1 MTEPRAGVLS
11 IASSLPPRVAKIEQ
25 IFSDEG
31 ALLDARR
38 AARLGVRETRV
49 FEGESPTELALDAAL
64 AALAKAEIGAME
76 LDAII
81 DFSTMPQRYVEP
93 AWSMSNELQHLLG
106 ARNAFTLGYS
116 GGGCANLLVAM
127 KFARALLRADED
139 ARTIL
144 LVASDVALTGN
155 RVIDRDDPLT
165 ILGDGATAM
174 IMRRDAGRA
183 TLVDVALSS
192 EGRLH
197 DARLIPGGGIRHPTR
212 LDLHRLVVDRKKIAS
227 VDRHARARDLAA
239 GLLEA
244 RGVPLA
250 DVAHV
255 VTPNLSAE
263 DVVDFAAALCGD
275 AAPGLATLAAHGHA
289 NANDLILNLARVEQA
304 GIAEDAYVLLASHG
318 LGFLAG
324 AALLRY

>member
-1 MTEPRAGVLS
+1 MTAARAGVLS
-11 IASSLPPRVAKIEQ
+11 IASSLPPRVANLGA
-25 IFSDEG
+25 IFADEG
-31 ALLDARR
+31 VALDQRV
-38 AARLGVRETRV
+38 AARLGVREVRV
-49 FEGESPTELALDAAL
+49 FEGESPTELALDASR
-64 AALAKAEIGAME
+64 AALAKAGIEAGE

-93 AWSMSNELQHLLG
+93 AWSMSNELQHLIG

-127 KFARALLRADED
+127 KFASAMLRADAD
-139 ARTIL
+139 TRTIL
-144 LVASDVALTGN
+144 LVASDVALPGN
-155 RVIDRDDPLT
+155 RVIDREDPFMV
-165 ILGDGATAM
+165 LGDGATAM
-174 IMRRDAGRA
+174 IMRRDEGRA
-183 TLVDVALSS
+183 TLIDVALAS

-197 DARLIPGGGIRHPTR
+197 DARFIPGGGIRHPTR
-212 LDLHRLVVDRKKIAS
+212 LDLHRLVLDRETIAS

-244 RGVPLA
+244 RGVPLG

-263 DVVDFAAALCGD
+263 DVVSFAAALYGN
-275 AAPGLATLAAHGHA
+275 AAPGLATLANLGHA
-289 NANDLILNLARVEQA
+289 NANDFILNLARLEEAGVVE
-304 GIAEDAYVLLASHG
+304 GAYVLLASHG